1 MQEHTV
7 SDQTNEKGIALTER
21 LYYTDSHLK
30 EFDAAVLAC
39 EPFAPKDGYDKAI
52 THRVVLDATAFFPE
66 GGGQYGDAGTLGG
79 VSVLDTREKNG
90 IIYHYT
96 DGPLEPGAT
105 VHGALD
111 WQERFSR
118 MQQHSGEHV
127 VSGLVHQLKG
137 YDNVGFHLGPAAT
150 TLDFNGPLTAEE
162 LVYLERRANQAVAD
176 NIEVQVSF
184 PTKEE
189 EKTIDYRSKI
199 DIEGQVR
206 LVTFPGIDVCACCAP
221 HVYRTGEIGLIKFA
235 DAIAWKGGVRLTIL
249 CGFRALADYNEKS
262 RAVKNISTLLS
273 AAPAEVDAAVERVK
287 AQSEERRE
295 KLIGWQKKA
304 VEAAL
309 PQAGEE
315 TALLFEQDLDKNVA
329 REFVNQAVARGA
341 KLAGSFVGNDETG
354 YSYII
359 GSSTQDLRKLAA
371 EMKTALQA
379 RGGGKPEMIQGQ
391 VSASEG
397 SLKSF
402 FLRTR

>member
-7 SDQTNEKGIALTER
+7 AETSAAVLTER
-21 LYYTDSHLK
+21 LYYADSHMK
-30 EFDAAVLAC
+30 EFDAVVLEC
-39 EPFAPKDGYDKAI
+39 ESFAPKDGYDKAI
-52 THRVVLDATAFFPE
+52 THRIVLNATAFFPE
-66 GGGQYGDAGTLGG
+66 GGGQYGDTGSLGQ

-96 DGPLEPGAT
+96 DGALTPGET
-105 VHGALD
+105 VHGILN

-137 YDNVGFHLGPAAT
+137 YDNVGFHLGPAVT

-162 LVYLERRANQAVAD
+162 LADLEVRASQVVAD

-189 EKTIDYRSKI
+189 EAAIDYRSKI

-206 LVTFPGIDVCACCAP
+206 LVTFPGVDVCACCAP

-235 DAIAWKGGVRLTIL
+235 DTVAWKGGVRLTIL

-262 RAVKNISTLLS
+262 RAVKNISNLLS

-287 AQSEERRE
+287 AQSEDRRE
-295 KLIGWQKKA
+295 KLIFWQRKL
-304 VEAAL
+304 VESL
-309 PQAGEE
+309 PEKVEG
-315 TALLFEQDLDKNVA
+315 TVLLFEAELDKNVA
-329 REFVNQAVARGA
+329 REYVNEAVARGA
-341 KLAGSFVGNDETG
+341 ELAASFVGNDETG

-359 GSSTQDLRKLAA
+359 GSSTQDLRKLVA

-391 VSASEG
+391 VVASEG

-402 FLRTR
+402 FLRAR

>member
-7 SDQTNEKGIALTER
+7 AEQTEAGAAALTER

-30 EFDAAVLAC
+30 EFDAVVAAC
-39 EPFAPKDGYDKAI
+39 EPFGPKDGYDKGI
-52 THRVVLDATAFFPE
+52 THRVVLNATAFFPE
-66 GGGQYGDAGTLGG
+66 GGGQYGDVGSLDK

-96 DGPLEPGAT
+96 DGALEPGQT
-105 VHGALD
+105 VHGTLN

-127 VSGLVHQLKG
+127 VSGLVHQMKG
-137 YDNVGFHLGPAAT
+137 YDNVGFHLGPTAT
-150 TLDFNGPLTAEE
+150 TLDFNGPLTVEE
-162 LVYLERRANQAVAD
+162 LAELERRANQAVAD

-189 EKTIDYRSKI
+189 EALIDYRSKI

-262 RAVKNISTLLS
+262 RAVKNISNLLS

-295 KLIGWQKKA
+295 KLIYWQKKLIA
-304 VEAAL
+304 SL
-309 PQAGEE
+309 PEKCEE
-315 TALLFEQDLDKNVA
+315 ITMLFEPELDKNVA
-329 REFVNQAVARGA
+329 REYVNEAVARGA
-341 KLAGSFVGNDETG
+341 KLAGSFVGNDQTG

-359 GSSTQDLRKLAA
+359 GSGTQDLRPLAA

-379 RGGGKPEMIQGQ
+379 RGGGKAEMIQGQ
-391 VSASEG
+391 VLAPEG
-397 SLKSF
+397 SLRNF
-402 FLRTR
+402 FLRAR